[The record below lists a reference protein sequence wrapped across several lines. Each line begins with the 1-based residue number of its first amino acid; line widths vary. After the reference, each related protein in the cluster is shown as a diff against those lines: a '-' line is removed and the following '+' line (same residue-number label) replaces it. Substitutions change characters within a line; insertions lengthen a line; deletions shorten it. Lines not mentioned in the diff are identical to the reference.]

1 MVGATVTSH
10 FSQFLH
16 DYLSIDGLN
25 FRFLFFLMVGWY
37 RATNQYSDIITREVD
52 VVAEIIVGWR
62 HFVMLS

>member
-1 MVGATVTSH
+1 MVGTTVTSH

-25 FRFLFFLMVGWY
+25 FRFLIFFNGWL
-37 RATNQYSDIITREVD
+37 TNQYSDIITREGD